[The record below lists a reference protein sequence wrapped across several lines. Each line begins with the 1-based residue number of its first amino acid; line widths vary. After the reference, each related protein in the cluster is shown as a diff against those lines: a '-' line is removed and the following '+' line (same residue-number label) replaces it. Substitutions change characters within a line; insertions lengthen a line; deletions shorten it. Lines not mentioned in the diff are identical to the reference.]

1 MDQGNGEG
9 NGEGDGEV
17 ESKGRDPARWVCEDL

>member
-17 ESKGRDPARWVCEDL
+17 EAKGATPLGGSAKI